1 MASLKLVCALAFAL
15 LVVAPVALAIDC
27 GQVAT
32 DMGPCVSYL
41 KTDGK
46 TAPPAN
52 CCSGIKNLNNQ
63 ASTTKD
69 RQDACQCLQN
79 SVKSIAG
86 LQANTAA
93 ALPSKCGVNIAYKI
107 STSTNCASIK

>member
-15 LVVAPVALAIDC
+15 LVVAPVALALNC

-32 DMGPCVSYL
+32 DLSACINYL
-41 KTDGK
+41 KTDG
-46 TAPPAN
+46 TGTPPAG
-52 CCSGIKNLNNQ
+52 CCTGVKNLNNQ

-69 RQDACQCLQN
+69 RQDACRCLQN
-79 SVKSIAG
+79 AAKSVPG
-86 LQANTAA
+86 LQAGTAA
-93 ALPSKCGVNIAYKI
+93 SLPSKCGVNIPYKI